1 MDNLKE
7 EDIVFQKTYD
17 CPVCYKE
24 FKTLTVRAGKIY
36 SRDMDEDLR
45 PIYKDIDPLK
55 YEAIVCPHCGY
66 AALSRYFDQL
76 MPLQVR
82 YLRESVPSKYKGLQY
97 STDKYSYDEAIRRYK
112 MVILSDE
119 VEVAKN
125 SRKAY
130 TYLKFGWLIR
140 SKLEHEGET
149 LSGEIREQLQKEE
162 LENIENAYDKYLLA
176 FSSET
181 FPMSGMDELTLTV
194 LVAELAYKIGKY
206 DESLRTLS
214 KVFEN
219 RNAPRRVKDKAY
231 YLKERIRSQQKA
243 QQSKEENVEQSVDQD
258 KSAENRLAE

>member
-24 FKTLTVRAGKIY
+24 FKTLAVRAGKIY

-45 PIYKDIDPLK
+45 PIYKGLDPLK

-76 MPLQVR
+76 MPMQIR
-82 YLRESVPSKYKGLQY
+82 YLRESVQSQCKGLQY
-97 STDKYSYDEAIRRYK
+97 STDKYSYDEAIGRYK
-112 MVILSDE
+112 MVLISDE
-119 VEVAKN
+119 VEAAKN

-130 TYLKFGWLIR
+130 TYLKLGWLIR

-149 LSGEIREQLQKEE
+149 LSEEIKEQLQKEE
-162 LENIENAYDKYLLA
+162 LENIENAYNKYVLA

-194 LVAELAYKIGKY
+194 LVAELAYKVGKY

-219 RNAPRRVKDKAY
+219 RTAPRRVKDKAY
-231 YLKERIRSQQKA
+231 YLKERIRSQQKL
-243 QQSKEENVEQSVDQD
+243 QQRKEEAGQDAEQ
-258 KSAENRLAE
+258 AESSEGGLTE